1 MSDEKQEQREEA
13 ADEAAEDLEVSDEA
27 AEDVQGGG
35 RRRLASD
42 GGAESL
48 RR

>member
-1 MSDEKQEQREEA
+1 MGDEKHDEREEA

-27 AEDVQGGG
+27 AEDVQGGL
-35 RRRLASD
+35 RTRKA
-42 GGAESL
+42 GGDDPLL